1 MDSRVINGRDM
12 DSLSAIGVF
21 VQAAEAR
28 SFVAAGRVLGI
39 SASAVSKSMAR
50 LEEKLGVR
58 LFHRSTRSIAL
69 TGEGMLYLER
79 CKRVLDELE
88 MANAELSQLS
98 SMPQGRL
105 RISLPLIGKPFLPV
119 LAEFQRRYPDIQLDL
134 EFTDRVVDVIEEGF
148 DAVIRAGEPKDS
160 GLSARPLGGFRMLV
174 AGSPA
179 YFARRGVPLTP
190 ADLLAHA
197 CIHFRYPLTG
207 KLQGWMLSGAGEGN
221 EADLPCSMI
230 CNSLE
235 GRSAFALEGL
245 GLIYVADFLI
255 ARELESGELVTVLDS
270 FARETGQFNLL
281 WPSGRHVV
289 PKLRAFIDFLQGR
302 LPFPK

>member
-1 MDSRVINGRDM
+1 MDSKVINGRDM

-98 SMPQGRL
+98 SIPQGRL

-160 GLSARPLGGFRMLV
+160 GLSARSLGGFRMLV

-207 KLQGWMLSGAGEGN
+207 KLQSWMLSGAGEGS

-255 ARELESGELVTVLDS
+255 ARELESGELITVLDS
-270 FARETGQFNLL
+270 FVRETGQFNVL

>member
-1 MDSRVINGRDM
+1 M

-50 LEEKLGVR
+50 LEEKLAVR

-69 TGEGMLYLER
+69 TGEGLLYLER

-88 MANAELSQLS
+88 AANAELSQLS
-98 SMPQGRL
+98 SQPQGRL
-105 RISLPLIGKPFLPV
+105 RISLPQIGKPFLPV
-119 LAEFQRRYPDIQLDL
+119 FAEFQRRYPAIQLDL

-148 DAVIRAGEPKDS
+148 DAVIRTGEPKDS

-179 YFARRGVPLTP
+179 YFAEHGVPGKP
-190 ADLLAHA
+190 VDLSAHA

-207 KLQGWMLSGAGEGN
+207 KLQSWVLSGEGG

-230 CNSLE
+230 CNSME
-235 GRSAFALEGL
+235 GRTAFALDGL

-255 ARELESGELVTVLDS
+255 ARELDSGDLIAVLDS
-270 FARETGQFNLL
+270 FTRETGQFNVL

-289 PKLRAFIDFLQGR
+289 PKLRVLIDFLTGQ
-302 LPFPK
+302 LPFVR

>member
-1 MDSRVINGRDM
+1 M

-28 SFVAAGRVLGI
+28 SFVAAGRFLGI

-79 CKRVLDELE
+79 CKRVLGELDA
-88 MANAELSQLS
+88 ANAELSQLS

-105 RISLPLIGKPFLPV
+105 RISLPMIGKPFLPV
-119 LAEFQRRYPDIQLDL
+119 FTQFQRRYPDIQLDL
-134 EFTDRVVDVIEEGF
+134 EFTDRVVEVIEEGF
-148 DAVIRAGEPKDS
+148 DAVIRTGEPKDS

-179 YFARRGVPLTP
+179 YFSRRGVPLTP
-190 ADLLAHA
+190 ADLWAHA

-207 KLQGWMLSGAGEGN
+207 KLQSWMLSGAGEDA
-221 EADLPCSMI
+221 EAGLPCSMV
-230 CNSLE
+230 CNAQD
-235 GRSAFALEGL
+235 GRTAFAVEGL

-255 ARELESGELVTVLDS
+255 ARELENGELITVLDS
-270 FARETGQFNLL
+270 FTQETGQFNVL

-289 PKLRAFIDFLQGR
+289 PKLRAFIDFLQEH
-302 LPFPK
+302 LPFPKSATGA